1 MLFELF
7 IFMPTTLL
15 PIREAH
21 GECPAFLD
29 GCRSSLYL
37 LYQGV
42 LSDTPSDVERMRRLR
57 QLESVSFVV
66 ISLRGLS
73 TLGLVNESI
82 AYAYAAAM
90 VLVLVNH
97 YRRTKARDEHYIER
111 AEAGGHAALLP
122 LKISK
127 RWVFKW
133 LAMMNIVVLS
143 AYGACMIDAKTS
155 PVWKGL
161 FDTEVSR
168 ILYFFMDILLSFYAY
183 YHIER
188 YDYQRVQIK
197 RLAVERWVKDFF
209 QDQPFKPYVSD
220 LLQQQFSPLVNADL
234 LSVSRY
240 VYLVL
245 SITMSLAVLMTDI
258 LGAYSI
264 LPDDLKQPLCASL
277 LVLGMSVIGLTS
289 FFAYKDALPFKHT
302 SNKRLRQL
310 ISDSQRAGT
319 ITENSPNCDR
329 DYLWR
334 CMDSRR
340 RVSSPWTLRALVES
354 LQLAD
359 ALLCARTDRQSFQTI
374 TGDHNNQLSHDLLL
388 FCVIGLPL
396 MKFCLMS
403 TCQFIEAHSAMKESM
418 VIASS
423 PYLAVGALF
432 DCLQQPRLPKLSRDE
447 KNNVYRIV
455 CQHIASC
462 SSREDWHNWPIVEL
476 NDALSGDIRTCLLD
490 NLDSEINWQDVKET
504 FGVDGYAQ
512 RYLESHDFI
521 DDQVAH
527 QSIAAAVEAVIGDV
541 CQYQQGDEEALI
553 TDMDSDLIR
562 ICEAIVSSDSVIT
575 MQSQL
580 SDDEAIYQTLIDTL
594 DEHAL
599 FDEVKAAFDISN
611 PQSVVSIIFQRSL
624 LQPEQPAPQT
634 LFAQVSQYVTDQVQA
649 WVAVFLKH

>member
-1 MLFELF
+1 
-7 IFMPTTLL
+7 MPIALL
-15 PIREAH
+15 PTREAH

-29 GCRSSLYL
+29 GCRSSLYR

-42 LSDTPSDVERMRRLR
+42 LSDTPSDAERMRRLR

-66 ISLRGLS
+66 ISLRGFS

-90 VLVLVNH
+90 ALVLVNH
-97 YRRTKARDEHYIER
+97 YRRTQARDEHYIER
-111 AEAGGHAALLP
+111 AEAGGHGALLP
-122 LKISK
+122 LKIRK
-127 RWVFKW
+127 RWIFKW

-168 ILYFFMDILLSFYAY
+168 TLYFFMDILLSFYAY

-220 LLQQQFSPLVNADL
+220 LLQQQFSPLVNAHL
-234 LSVSRY
+234 LTMSRY

-245 SITMSLAVLMTDI
+245 SVTMSLAVLMTDI

-264 LPDDLKQPLCASL
+264 LPNDMKEPLCALL
-277 LVLGMSVIGLTS
+277 LVLGVSVVGVTS
-289 FFAYKDALPFKHT
+289 FFVLRDTLPFRHT
-302 SNKRLRQL
+302 SNTRLEDIITQSQL
-310 ISDSQRAGT
+310 AGL
-319 ITENSPNCDR
+319 SYHRDQCF

-334 CMDSRR
+334 CIQPSRR
-340 RVSSPWTLRALVES
+340 VLSPLTLRALVES

-359 ALLCARTDRQSFQTI
+359 ALLCARTDKQSFQTI
-374 TGDHNNQLSHDLLL
+374 TGNHNDQQSEDLLL

-396 MKFCLMS
+396 MKFFIMS
-403 TCQFIEAHSAMKESM
+403 TCQFIETHSAMKESM

-423 PYLAVGALF
+423 PYLAVNALF

-447 KNNVYRIV
+447 KNNVYRMV
-455 CQHIASC
+455 CEHIASC
-462 SSREDWHNWPIVEL
+462 SSREELSDRSIVGL
-476 NDALSGDIRTCLLD
+476 SDDLSGGIRTCLLD
-490 NLDSEINWQDVKET
+490 NLDSAINWQDVQET
-504 FGVDGYAQ
+504 FNPEDGYAQ

-521 DDQVAH
+521 DDQAAY
-527 QSIAAAVEAVIGDV
+527 QSITSAVKAVVELIDQSAHDNVEDVEA
-541 CQYQQGDEEALI
+541 LM
-553 TDMDSDLIR
+553 TDTSSDLIR
-562 ICEAIVSSDSVIT
+562 ICDAIKNSDSVKT
-575 MQSQL
+575 VQSYL
-580 SDDEAIYQTLIDTL
+580 SGDDVIYQTLINTL

-599 FDEVKAAFDISN
+599 FDEVKAAFDINN

-649 WVAVFLKH
+649 WAAFFLKH